1 MTGVSITAIL
11 LLNKFVVTRESS
23 EPTSAVTSMRSIPDF
38 DSLNRHHLGD
48 RMPDRILPPDLRFVQ
63 LCSSSPGEQI
73 DRRELEL
80 SDILDVPPIQSLMND
95 FHAIVN
101 IPMAVIDI
109 SGKVL
114 AGVGWQEICT
124 EFHRVHPDACK
135 NCIESDTQLS
145 AGVPPSEYKLYRCK
159 NNMWDCATPLV
170 VDGLHLG
177 NIFTGQ
183 FFFDDEPLDCEFFR
197 EQARRYGFN
206 EQQYLD
212 ALNNVPRLSRE
223 TVHRGMSFLMKLAQ
237 MVSSMGY
244 SNLTLTLALA
254 ERKRSEEALIRS
266 EKLASAG
273 RMAATVAHEINNPL
287 EAVMNCIYIAA
298 NSPKLA
304 PELKEHLE
312 TAERELHRVAHITKQ
327 TLGFYR
333 ENTKPAAVDIRA
345 LVDEVVELYSPKI
358 RRKEIDLRIKQD
370 GRCEVLCVAGE
381 IRQVVSNLL
390 VNAIDALEP
399 SGTVDI
405 RISRV
410 TLKDCGYARVTVAD
424 SGTGISAANLRQIF
438 KPFFTT
444 KESVGTG
451 LGLWVSQEIIAK
463 HNGRIRVRSAEEKGT
478 AFCFFLPA
486 KTI

>member
-1 MTGVSITAIL
+1 M
-11 LLNKFVVTRESS
+11 
-23 EPTSAVTSMRSIPDF
+23 TSMRSIPDF

-183 FFFDDEPLDCEFFR
+183 FFFDDEPLDCDFFR

-244 SNLTLTLALA
+244 SNLTLTLAA
-254 ERKRSEEALIRS
+254 RG
-266 EKLASAG
+266 AS
-273 RMAATVAHEINNPL
+273 
-287 EAVMNCIYIAA
+287 
-298 NSPKLA
+298 S
-304 PELKEHLE
+304 
-312 TAERELHRVAHITKQ
+312 
-327 TLGFYR
+327 
-333 ENTKPAAVDIRA
+333 
-345 LVDEVVELYSPKI
+345 
-358 RRKEIDLRIKQD
+358 
-370 GRCEVLCVAGE
+370 
-381 IRQVVSNLL
+381 
-390 VNAIDALEP
+390 
-399 SGTVDI
+399 
-405 RISRV
+405 
-410 TLKDCGYARVTVAD
+410 
-424 SGTGISAANLRQIF
+424 
-438 KPFFTT
+438 
-444 KESVGTG
+444 
-451 LGLWVSQEIIAK
+451 
-463 HNGRIRVRSAEEKGT
+463 
-478 AFCFFLPA
+478 
-486 KTI
+486 